1 MGTVAELVQNYL
13 KQDLDCGSSVSAH
26 PVEHSPKAVN
36 PETTDDVTFCD
47 KKNLIQQ
54 SKDFAAMVNEKLS
67 GSKKESKIV
76 FPLLS
81 SYLSTITI
89 TSALL

>member
-47 KKNLIQQ
+47 KKNLIQHQ

-67 GSKKESKIV
+67 GSKKESKI
-76 FPLLS
+76 FS
-81 SYLSTITI
+81 FIN
-89 TSALL
+89 